1 MNDFLSIILVWLAV
15 FGGAM
20 VGLVTTWR
28 LMDRRETDRD
38 LAQRISKDFFKGM
51 R

>member
-1 MNDFLSIILVWLAV
+1 MNDFSTIILVWLAF

-20 VGLVTTWR
+20 AGVVATWR

-38 LAQRISKDFFKGM
+38 IAERISKDFFKGL